1 MSLNVGASTIISYV
15 VTNPLAVPIF
25 VNDATVTVTIK
36 DNKGVEI
43 PDEVWPF
50 TLPYVVA
57 SDGEYS
63 HTFDPFTSLQA
74 GQQYTVI
81 IDVVGIDGL
90 IDQCTTKSMATV
102 KNCEGGC

>member
-1 MSLNVGASTIISYV
+1 MSLNVGASTVITYV

-36 DNKGVEI
+36 DNQGVEI
-43 PDEVWPF
+43 PDETWPF
-50 TLPYVVA
+50 NLPYVIA

-63 HTFDPFTSLQA
+63 FTFDPFTSLNA

-81 IDVVGIDGL
+81 IDVVGIGGL
-90 IDQCTTKSMATV
+90 IDHCTIKSMATI
-102 KNCEGGC
+102 KNCDGGC